1 MYCKECGKEIN
12 DKAVVCIHC
21 GCAVGDSNNNSQN
34 NQGYITIVNTNT
46 IGGSNV
52 RNRSWFVSLILCI
65 LGGWLGLHRFY
76 TGYTGIG
83 ILQLISCG
91 GFVIWWVID
100 IIAIFLHCYE
110 CADGGKLV

>member
-91 GFVIWWVID
+91 GFVIWWVIVYYCN
-100 IIAIFLHCYE
+100 ISPL
-110 CADGGKLV
+110 L

>member
-1 MYCKECGKEIN
+1 MWKEIN

-34 NQGYITIVNTNT
+34 NQGNITIVN
-46 IGGSNV
+46 
-52 RNRSWFVSLILCI
+52 
-65 LGGWLGLHRFY
+65 
-76 TGYTGIG
+76 TGIG